1 MAYEER
7 KIYFVYFLHKNI
19 RSKKKRKMM
28 ENKENYLAHRKTLTL
43 ALIFETFTEN
53 IFSAILM
60 ENLLTNRL
68 KYKYT

>member
-1 MAYEER
+1 
-7 KIYFVYFLHKNI
+7 
-19 RSKKKRKMM
+19 MM